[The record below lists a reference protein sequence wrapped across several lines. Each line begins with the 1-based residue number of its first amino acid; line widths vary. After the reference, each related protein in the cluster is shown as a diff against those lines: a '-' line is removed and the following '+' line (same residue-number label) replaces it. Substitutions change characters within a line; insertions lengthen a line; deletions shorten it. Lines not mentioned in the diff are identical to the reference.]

1 MEGHRVLL
9 HLMAGSKEDAET
21 VTAFFE
27 GHVRIQA
34 GWNFRKAHHHAA
46 EVVAGTHQS
55 LVVQPPIPSPG
66 MAGEP
71 ESFFGLSATIASVVT
86 SKPAASLA
94 KQQQHNHNQKGLP
107 L

>member
-1 MEGHRVLL
+1 
-9 HLMAGSKEDAET
+9 
-21 VTAFFE
+21 
-27 GHVRIQA
+27 
-34 GWNFRKAHHHAA
+34 
-46 EVVAGTHQS
+46 
-55 LVVQPPIPSPG
+55 

-107 L
+107 YEP